1 MIIGTGVD
9 MVEISRIK
17 KMYDK
22 RPQRSLEKIFG
33 ELEKEY
39 ILVKTPPYPHMAV
52 RFCAKEAFSKALG
65 TGIGRMS
72 LPEFQVVNN
81 SRGKPE
87 AKITGRANE
96 ILQELGGKSV
106 HISLSHTKELA
117 IAYVII
123 T

>member
-9 MVEISRIK
+9 MLEITRIK
-17 KMYDK
+17 KMYEK
-22 RPQRSLEKIFG
+22 RPGRTLEKIFG

-39 ILVKTPPYPHMAV
+39 ILSKKNPYPHMAA

-65 TGIGRMS
+65 TGIGKMS
-72 LPEFQVVNN
+72 LPEFQVVND
-81 SRGKPE
+81 SKGKPE
-87 AKITGRANE
+87 AIITGKANE
-96 ILQELGGKSV
+96 ILQELGGNSV